1 MLYPVLTQSRLL
13 SDLSGV
19 WDFKLDNGKGFD
31 EKWYEAPLKDADT
44 MPVPASYNDLK
55 EGADFRDHYGWVFYQ
70 RNISVPAYVKSQRIV
85 LRCAAVTH
93 YAKIYLNGKLI
104 CEHKGG
110 FLPFEVELNDVLE
123 DGDNLLTIAVNNVI
137 DYTTLPVGGKANM
150 MSGMMGGIGAG
161 ASDKPQNNPNFDF
174 FNYCGITRPVKIYTT
189 PKTYINDITVVS
201 DIDFGKSEP
210 SAVLAYDV
218 DIKGDDKDSTSCKVE
233 VFDAEGKKVAEAD
246 GATGKIELENVHL
259 WQPLNAYLYQ
269 IKVTA
274 GEDVYTL
281 PYGVRSVRVDGIK
294 FLINERPFYFKGYGK
309 HEDTFPNGRGINLP
323 MNTKDI
329 SIMKWQH
336 ANSFRTSHYPY
347 SEEMMRLCDEEGIVV
362 IDETPAVGIN
372 LQFGGGANFNGQK
385 IGTFDKE
392 HGVQTQEHHKDVIRD
407 MISRD
412 KNHACVVMWS
422 IANEPDSSAEGAYEY
437 FKPLYDLARELDP
450 QKRPCTLVSVQMGT
464 APDTDC
470 SSKLSDV
477 ICLNRYYG
485 WYFGGPD
492 LDVSEKAL
500 RKELDAWRSIGKPV
514 MFTEYGADTV
524 SGLHDT
530 TSVMYTEE
538 YQVEYY
544 EMNNKVFD
552 EYEFVVGEQ
561 AWNFADFATSQSL
574 LRVQGNKKGLFTR
587 DRKPKMVA
595 HYFRKRWSDIPEFDY
610 KK

>member
-1 MLYPVLTQSRLL
+1 MLYPILTQSRLL

-55 EGADFRDHYGWVFYQ
+55 EGVDFRDHYGWVFYQ

-93 YAKIYLNGKLI
+93 FAKIYLNGKLI

-137 DYTTLPVGGKANM
+137 DYSTLPVGGKANM
-150 MSGMMGGIGAG
+150 MSGLMGGVGQ
-161 ASDKPQNNPNFDF
+161 SDSGKPQNNPNFDF

-189 PKTYINDITVVS
+189 PKTYIHDITVTS
-201 DIDFGKSEP
+201 DIDFGKAVP
-210 SAVLAYDV
+210 SATLHYEV
-218 DIKGDDKDSTSCKVE
+218 DIEGADKDNTACKVE

-246 GATGKIELENVHL
+246 GISGEIKLDTVRL
-259 WQPLNAYLYQ
+259 WQPLNAYLYR

-281 PYGVRSVRVDGIK
+281 PYGVRSVRVDGI
-294 FLINERPFYFKGYGK
+294 LINEKPFYFKGYGK

-329 SIMKWQH
+329 AIMKWQH

-347 SEEMMRLCDEEGIVV
+347 SEEMMRQCDEEGIVV
-362 IDETPAVGIN
+362 IDETTAVGVN
-372 LQFGGGANFNGQK
+372 LKFGGGANFGGER
-385 IGTFDKE
+385 ISTFDKE

-407 MISRD
+407 LISRD

-422 IANEPDSSAEGAYEY
+422 IANEPDSSDEGAYDY

-450 QKRPCTLVSVQMGT
+450 QKRPCTLVSVQGT
-464 APDTDC
+464 TADNDC
-470 SSKLSDV
+470 SAKLSDV

-492 LDVSEKAL
+492 LEVSEEGL
-500 RKELDAWRSIGKPV
+500 RKELTDWGKLGKPV

-544 EMNNKVFD
+544 EMNNRVFD
-552 EYEFVVGEQ
+552 EFDYVVGEQ

-595 HYFRKRWSDIPEFDY
+595 HYFRNRWNNIPEFGY

>member
-1 MLYPVLTQSRLL
+1 MLYPILTHSRLL

-31 EKWYEAPLKDADT
+31 EKWYERPLEDADT

-70 RNISVPAYVKSQRIV
+70 RNVSIPSYVKCQRIV

-150 MSGMMGGIGAG
+150 MSGMMGGMGEG
-161 ASDKPQNNPNFDF
+161 GSDKPQNNPNFDF

-189 PKTYINDITVVS
+189 PKTYIDDITVVS
-201 DIDFGKSEP
+201 DIDFSAT
-210 SAVLAYDV
+210 SAVLDYSV
-218 DIKGDDKDSTSCKVE
+218 DILGEAKDNTACKVE
-233 VFDAEGKKVAEAD
+233 VFDAEGNKVAESE
-246 GATGKIELENVHL
+246 GVTGKLEIDDVKL

-281 PYGVRSVRVDGIK
+281 PYGVRSVRVDGVK

-362 IDETPAVGIN
+362 IDETTAVGVN
-372 LQFGGGANFNGQK
+372 LSFGGGANFQGQK
-385 IGTFDKE
+385 VGTFDKE
-392 HGVQTQEHHKDVIRD
+392 HGVQTQDHHKDVIRD
-407 MISRD
+407 LISRD

-422 IANEPDSSAEGAYEY
+422 IANEPDSAAEGAYDY

-450 QKRPCTLVSVQMGT
+450 QNRPCTLVSVQGT
-464 APDTDC
+464 AVDTDC
-470 SSKLSDV
+470 SAKLSDV

-492 LDVSEKAL
+492 LDKSEKGL
-500 RKELDAWRSIGKPV
+500 RAELEKWGTLGKPV

-524 SGLHDT
+524 SGFHDT

-552 EYEFVVGEQ
+552 EFDFVVGEQ

-595 HYFRKRWSDIPEFDY
+595 HYFRNRWNNIPEFDY

>member
-1 MLYPVLTQSRLL
+1 MLYPILTQSRLL

-31 EKWYEAPLKDADT
+31 EKWYERPLEYADT

-70 RNISVPAYVKSQRIV
+70 RNVSIPSYVKCQRIV

-150 MSGMMGGIGAG
+150 MSGMMGGMGEG
-161 ASDKPQNNPNFDF
+161 GSDKPQNNPNFDF

-189 PKTYINDITVVS
+189 PKTYIDDITVVS
-201 DIDFGKSEP
+201 DIDFSAT
-210 SAVLAYDV
+210 SAVLDYSV
-218 DIKGDDKDSTSCKVE
+218 DILGEAKDNTACKVE
-233 VFDAEGKKVAEAD
+233 VFDAEGNKVAESE
-246 GATGKIELENVHL
+246 GVTGKLEIDDVKL

-281 PYGVRSVRVDGIK
+281 PYGVRSVRVDGVK

-362 IDETPAVGIN
+362 IDETTAVGVN
-372 LQFGGGANFNGQK
+372 LSFGGGANFKGQK
-385 IGTFDKE
+385 VGTFDKE
-392 HGVQTQEHHKDVIRD
+392 HGVQTQDHHKDVIRD
-407 MISRD
+407 LISRD

-422 IANEPDSSAEGAYEY
+422 IANEPDSAAEGAYDY

-450 QKRPCTLVSVQMGT
+450 QNRPCTLVSVQGT
-464 APDTDC
+464 AVDTDC
-470 SSKLSDV
+470 SAKLSDV

-492 LDVSEKAL
+492 LDKSEKGL
-500 RKELDAWRSIGKPV
+500 RAELEKWGTLGKPV

-524 SGLHDT
+524 SGFHDT

-552 EYEFVVGEQ
+552 EFDFVVGEQ

-595 HYFRKRWSDIPEFDY
+595 HYFRNRWNNIPEFDY